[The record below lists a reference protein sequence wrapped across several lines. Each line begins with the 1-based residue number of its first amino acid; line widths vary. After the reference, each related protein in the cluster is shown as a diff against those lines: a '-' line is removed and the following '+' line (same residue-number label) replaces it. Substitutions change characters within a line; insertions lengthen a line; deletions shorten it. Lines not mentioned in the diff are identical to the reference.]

1 MGSWVKYFNDR
12 ETQDQEVDKRI
23 SDVLDAT

>member
-12 ETQDQEVDKRI
+12 EIQDQEVDKRI
-23 SDVLDAT
+23 SDVLDTI